1 MPKFFWNLEQGTAE
15 WYKIR
20 STIPT
25 ASAFDKI
32 ITPAKLRLSES
43 RHKYACQLIAAR
55 LLNWQADSL
64 DKIEHIQHGREYEPM
79 AVAQLEMVQEIETKP
94 VGFVTSN
101 DGRFG
106 ASPDRVSQ
114 VAPDLAHVG
123 ITIECKCPTIPKQFE
138 YLLLGHDS
146 AYRCQV
152 QGQML
157 IAESDKSIFYAYH
170 PRTPAYLVETGRD
183 EGFIRELQNALEQF
197 SDELEGMFEAAKKLG
212 LYQAFAEI
220 VTPAEATYA
229 DQLSQAAAEVETEL
243 GR

>member
-1 MPKFFWNLEQGTAE
+1 MAKFYWDIEQGTAE
-15 WYKIR
+15 WYRLR

-25 ASAFDKI
+25 ASNFDKI
-32 ITPAKLRLSES
+32 ITPARLKLSES
-43 RHKYACQLIAAR
+43 RHKYACTLIAAR

-64 DKIEHIQHGREYEPM
+64 EKIEHIQHGREYEPM
-79 AVAQLEMVQEIETKP
+79 AVAQLELVQEIETRA
-94 VGFVTSN
+94 VGFVTSG

-114 VAPDLAHVG
+114 VSADLSAVG
-123 ITIECKCPTIPKQFE
+123 ITVECKCPTVPKQFE
-138 YLLLGHDS
+138 YLLLGHDN

-170 PRTPAYLVETGRD
+170 PRTPAFLVETGRD
-183 EGFIRELQNALEQF
+183 EMFIRELRAALEQF
-197 SDELEGMFEAAKKLG
+197 SDELECMFEAAKRLG

-229 DQLSQAAAEVETEL
+229 DQLAQGADAVETEL
-243 GR
+243 SR